1 MPSTTPDFKMDTG
14 VTVSGAA
21 ASTIDS
27 GSAPRADSIGS
38 TSPAD
43 GSGTAVCIATAGAAW
58 PRRLRF
64 GQKESKFLMRSEWPF
79 GRMAAS
85 RRGTDRPAAA
95 PFNWRTETT
104 FLASATSSSL
114 RTGLGRIDTSLAS
127 TTGALSS
134 RNRLG
139 NFSRSRS
146 ASCAAGVA
154 RAGATGDCSGSTAG
168 PTTTFEGTGMAGSA
182 EVSPAT
188 LPSVTSGTSDRT
200 ELTTGR
206 LAIAFSIFLSC
217 CSTNA
222 SPTKIRPPTTATA
235 PGVITAGSKVWSWI
249 ETPEPTRAMPAAT
262 MAVPTINNDTYI
274 RIHPDRTHGVPTSV
288 TILAAR

>member
-1 MPSTTPDFKMDTG
+1 M
-14 VTVSGAA
+14 A
-21 ASTIDS
+21 I
-27 GSAPRADSIGS
+27 
-38 TSPAD
+38 
-43 GSGTAVCIATAGAAW
+43 
-58 PRRLRF
+58 
-64 GQKESKFLMRSEWPF
+64 RSH
-79 GRMAAS
+79 GRVK
-85 RRGTDRPAAA
+85 RGTDRPAAA
-95 PFNWRTETT
+95 PFNWRTATT
-104 FLASATSSSL
+104 FLASATSSSP
-114 RTGLGRIDTSLAS
+114 RTGLDRIDTSLPS

-154 RAGATGDCSGSTAG
+154 RAAQLATAQILRLG

-182 EVSPAT
+182 EVSPAK
-188 LPSVTSGTSDRT
+188 LPSVTSDISDRT

-274 RIHPDRTHGVPTSV
+274 RIHPDRTHGAPKSV